1 MHNTISEI
9 DVRTQMFKFIYFQDL
24 LILTILGLLLW
35 FTKNKLIW
43 FLRIPYVAFGMGFA
57 IYLIRDSEDNIGK
70 RKLHSV
76 FYFLKRNR
84 NTVKSFGAKNEEI
97 EEKIAL
103 KKAKK
108 DKKKKIKNVDKDI
121 FDYQYFISIDENNI
135 IHHKKLGQFV
145 KIFKIETIDILNLN
159 ESEQNA
165 VIDDNTAFY
174 KKYLEDFKIVSMR
187 FPCNFSKQITFFKNK
202 LETEENTFRRKFLN
216 LKIQELEFLED
227 ETYNLE
233 FYLYIFS
240 NEYDNLL
247 RQTES
252 IKKDFPTKLLDLE
265 KDKIERV
272 VCKLNN
278 MNTKI

>member
-1 MHNTISEI
+1 M
-9 DVRTQMFKFIYFQDL
+9 
-24 LILTILGLLLW
+24 
-35 FTKNKLIW
+35 
-43 FLRIPYVAFGMGFA
+43 
-57 IYLIRDSEDNIGK
+57 
-70 RKLHSV
+70 
-76 FYFLKRNR
+76 
-84 NTVKSFGAKNEEI
+84 
-97 EEKIAL
+97 
-103 KKAKK
+103 
-108 DKKKKIKNVDKDI
+108 
-121 FDYQYFISIDENNI
+121 
-135 IHHKKLGQFV
+135 
-145 KIFKIETIDILNLN
+145 
-159 ESEQNA
+159 
-165 VIDDNTAFY
+165 IDDNTAFY